1 MPYITDA
8 VLKKAVASAL
18 GQAGIAD
25 MASHW
30 DAIVSWANRQAY
42 RDLRAILIGRGFT
55 DDQVEDWEANEEW
68 NERLGVCLAIKR
80 AAMRGE
86 AVNVQAAID
95 DCKEA
100 KEELK
105 TLPLVDDDGELIGS
119 GRVSRGDEDTSS
131 DRFQLDEPDGSAD
144 FGIDDGTRL

>member
-1 MPYITDA
+1 MAFITDA
-8 VLKKAVASAL
+8 VLKKAVASSL
-18 GQAGIAD
+18 GQAGNAD
-25 MASHW
+25 LASHW

-42 RDLRAILIGRGFT
+42 RDIRAVLIGRGFT
-55 DDQVEDWEANEEW
+55 GDQIEDWEAAEEW
-68 NERLGVCLAIKR
+68 NERIGVCLAIKR

-86 AVNVQAAID
+86 DVNLQAAID

-105 TLPLVDDDGELIGS
+105 TVPVVVDGVLLS
-119 GRVSRGDEDTSS
+119 STRVSYGDEDTSG

-144 FGIDDGTRL
+144 WGTDEGTRL